1 MKTTLVLFLI
11 CISSLSYGQLPF
23 VNDIDISQKD
33 YVLNF
38 DQIND
43 IVVKKYS
50 HLENKKI
57 NIDSLYQV
65 FKSKVSKVESKETY
79 FKCLLNY
86 FSELRNSHT
95 TIYLADYGLK
105 ASVRMIENRL
115 FIEKVN
121 ENVFTNIGIKEKNE
135 IIEIDG
141 MPTID
146 WLESQ
151 RKFVSASTTA
161 HDINNALWLVF
172 NGKFKVT
179 RHYSIKTVNGV
190 KEVTVNIK
198 NPVGYSLL
206 FPRDEVKSFGESL
219 NESSG
224 YISIKSMTGNVVN
237 EFKEAYTSL
246 LDKPN
251 LIIDL
256 RDNTGGSSGLSE
268 QIARFLLRNSQKAC
282 VSRKKIKPYSNS
294 YKGNLYVLVGVKT
307 ASAAES
313 FAIDLLESENVVLIG
328 SRTAGDTGNGPSN
341 FKTDYG
347 ISFRIPI
354 RKPQVSIKNFPMEG
368 IGIPPHHKVIQTVE
382 DYKNGVDTVLEFT
395 LNKLIGS

>member
-1 MKTTLVLFLI
+1 MKTALVFFLI
-11 CISSLSYGQLPF
+11 CISSISYGQLPF
-23 VNDIDISQKD
+23 IDGIDISPKD
-33 YVLNF
+33 YSSNF

-43 IVVKKYS
+43 IVAKEYS

-57 NIDSLYQV
+57 NIDSLYSA
-65 FKSKVSKVESKETY
+65 FKSKISDIESKETY
-79 FKCLLNY
+79 FECLLNY
-86 FSELRNSHT
+86 FSELKNSHT

-105 ASVRMIENRL
+105 ASAKMIENRL
-115 FIEKVN
+115 FLEKVN
-121 ENVFTNIGIKEKNE
+121 ENVFTNLGVKEKDE
-135 IIEIDG
+135 ITQIDG
-141 MPTID
+141 VSAMN
-146 WLESQ
+146 WLDNQ
-151 RKFVSASTTA
+151 REFVSASTTA
-161 HDINNALWLVF
+161 HDLNNALWLVF
-172 NGKFKVT
+172 NSKFKET
-179 RHYSIKTVNGV
+179 RSFSIKTANGI
-190 KEVTVNIK
+190 KEVAVKIEK
-198 NPVGYSLL
+198 PVDYSLL
-206 FPRDEVKSFGESL
+206 FPRDEVKSFGKVL
-219 NESSG
+219 NETSG

-237 EFKEAYTSL
+237 EFKEAYSSL

-268 QIARFLLRNSQKAC
+268 QIARFLLRNSQRAS

-313 FAIDLLESENVVLIG
+313 FAIDLLESGNVVLVG
-328 SRTAGDTGNGPSN
+328 SPTAGDTGNGPSN

-368 IGIPPHHKVIQTVE
+368 VGIPPHHKVNQTVE
-382 DYKNGVDTVLEFT
+382 DYKNGIDTVLEFT
-395 LNKLIGS
+395 LSELIGS